1 MRITVSTL
9 MRGRA
14 SARPAIRLAS
24 VALTA
29 GAIIAATAATAS
41 ASVPVNLRVA
51 TDDGG
56 NLADVI
62 QYVPQTTTVKTFSGP
77 DCFNATKQSS
87 GQSYPQSSPNMLSAI
102 WEASQAEPLL
112 QPVRV
117 SDADFATF
125 GALGVCQINAKSP
138 PGFFALKANHQSLQ
152 VGADLF
158 SVRAG
163 DQLLAFRSPPDFS
176 VDEELDLSAPIRTTP
191 GPVTVNVR
199 SYTSPFSGGG
209 ATVQAR
215 PNAFVFG
222 AGDPVKTDN
231 QGDATLDLSAP
242 GTYGVRATGGP
253 DDITSQTLA
262 ICVAAQ
268 PDVECPDERG
278 QEILGSDETET
289 IKGTEGNDTI
299 RARDGDD
306 IVKAAAGNDLIA
318 VNGGGSDQVFCGDGF
333 DTVNMDQGLD
343 RAFTDCEVV
352 NGFTATQCKKAKKKR
367 KKNRAAE
374 AKKHKKH
381 KKQCG
386 KPKKKGKH
394 RK

>member
-9 MRGRA
+9 A
-14 SARPAIRLAS
+14 
-24 VALTA
+24 TA
-29 GAIIAATAATAS
+29 VVLAATAATAG

-62 QYVPQTTTVKTFSGP
+62 QYVPQTTSVKTFSGP
-77 DCFNATKQSS
+77 DCFNQSRQSS

-112 QPVRV
+112 QPVRIT
-117 SDADFATF
+117 DADFANF
-125 GALGVCQINAKSP
+125 GALGVCQINAVTP

-152 VGADLF
+152 VGAGLF
-158 SVRAG
+158 PVRAG

-209 ATVQAR
+209 ATVQPRQDAVVS
-215 PNAFVFG
+215 AG
-222 AGDPVKTDN
+222 GDPVKTDN
-231 QGDATLDLSAP
+231 LGNATLAFNAP
-242 GTYGVRATGGP
+242 GTYPVVAIGDR
-253 DDITSQTLA
+253 DDIPSQRLT

-268 PDVECPDERG
+268 PDLECPDERG
-278 QEILGSDETET
+278 QEILGSDEAET
-289 IKGTEGNDTI
+289 IKGTDGNDEVK
-299 RARDGDD
+299 ARDGNDL
-306 IVKAAAGNDLIA
+306 VKTFEGNDLI
-318 VNGGGSDQVFCGDGF
+318 VINGGGNDSAFCGGGF
-333 DTVNMDQGLD
+333 DTVNMDQRLD
-343 RAFTDCEVV
+343 KASKDCEVV
-352 NGFTATQCKKAKKKR
+352 NGAKAKKCKKQK

-374 AKKHKKH
+374 AKKKQKK
-381 KKQCG
+381 C
-386 KPKKKGKH
+386 KKKGKR